1 MDLFE
6 LMRKYCGRE
15 DAVDPAK
22 ATALP
27 DNLREKCEER
37 AAIMEYDGGLSR
49 EEADTRALRLTL
61 TKATGSR

>member
-6 LMRKYCGRE
+6 LMGRYCGRE

-27 DNLREKCEER
+27 ENLREECEER
-37 AAIMEYDGGLSR
+37 AAIMEYDGGMSR
-49 EEADTRALRLTL
+49 EEADSRALRLTL
-61 TKATGSR
+61 TKAAGYR